1 MDIILQWCMHILLLR
16 SWVFI
21 QNSLLMHSFSTIKSK
36 ETDSQERLIFWQDKK
51 KWAKWICSITIYFCR
66 LPPTA
71 LLTIYFWN
79 GDQCDSWRFRS
90 HCWDLIDYI
99 WGHRWNRCFHK
110 KHEKRLSVGK
120 SLLSQSTKDE
130 GNFSDVILLL
140 DTEFY
145 LGDFACISELQIF
158 LFSLN
163 ILRFS
168 GILSSLQCFQVQPYK

>member
-1 MDIILQWCMHILLLR
+1 MDIILQWCMYMLLLR
-16 SWVFI
+16 SWVFKI
-21 QNSLLMHSFSTIKSK
+21 QNSYLMHDFSTIKSK
-36 ETDSQERLIFWQDKK
+36 EADSQERLMFWQDKK
-51 KWAKWICSITIYFCR
+51 NCANPICSITFYFCR

-71 LLTIYFWN
+71 LLTISLWS
-79 GDQCDSWRFRS
+79 GDWCDLWRFRS
-90 HCWDLIDYI
+90 HYWDLTDYI

-110 KHEKRLSVGK
+110 KHEKRLSVGE

-130 GNFSDVILLL
+130 GNFSDVIRLL

-168 GILSSLQCFQVQPYK
+168 EI